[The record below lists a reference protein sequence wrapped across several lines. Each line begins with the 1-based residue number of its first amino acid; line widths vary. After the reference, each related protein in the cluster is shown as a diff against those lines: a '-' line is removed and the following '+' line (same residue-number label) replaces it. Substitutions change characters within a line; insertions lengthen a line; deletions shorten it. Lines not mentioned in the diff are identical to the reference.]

1 MGDLQPVSGLWVN
14 VSPFFPGTSVTP
26 FLEADITI
34 ARHICLFHAQ
44 RGFIQLMYAP
54 DMPSL
59 LCNTGLAIVD
69 TSVVGHYH
77 SALIETHRLFG
88 AR

>member
-1 MGDLQPVSGLWVN
+1 MGQRLSLLL
-14 VSPFFPGTSVTP
+14 GTSVIP

-34 ARHICLFHAQ
+34 ARHICPSHID
-44 RGFIQLMYAP
+44 RGFIQLMYAA

-69 TSVVGHYH
+69 MSVVGHYH
-77 SALIETHRLFG
+77 SAMIDTHRLFG

>member
-1 MGDLQPVSGLWVN
+1 
-14 VSPFFPGTSVTP
+14 
-26 FLEADITI
+26 
-34 ARHICLFHAQ
+34 
-44 RGFIQLMYAP
+44 MYAL

-69 TSVVGHYH
+69 MSVVGHYY
-77 SALIETHRLFG
+77 SVMIETHRLFG